1 MDYTSSYMKVLEESL
16 LKKSGVLQ
24 ALLEASHRQETLAEA
39 EDFDIDAF
47 TDTMEQKDALLEQL
61 KELDEGFARTYE
73 GVQQELNTHREQYA
87 DEIQRIQELIR
98 RVTALGVE
106 LQTLEERN
114 RAKLEIKFSKQ
125 QRELRQIKTSN
136 KVATTYY
143 KNMSNAPASDPYF
156 MDQKK

>member
-24 ALLEASHRQETLAEA
+24 ALLEASHRQEALAEA
-39 EDFDIDAF
+39 EDFDMDTF

-61 KELDEGFARTYE
+61 KELDEGFERTYE
-73 GVQQELNTHREQYA
+73 GVQQELNTHREQCA
-87 DEIQRIQELIR
+87 DAIQRIQELIR

-143 KNMSNAPASDPYF
+143 KNMSNAPASAPYF

>member
-16 LKKSGVLQ
+16 LKKSGILQ

-39 EDFDIDAF
+39 EDFDMDAF

-61 KELDEGFARTYE
+61 KELDEGFERTYE

>member
-39 EDFDIDAF
+39 EDFDMDAF

-106 LQTLEERN
+106 LQALEERN

>member
-39 EDFDIDAF
+39 EDFDMDAF

-98 RVTALGVE
+98 SVTALGVE

>member
-39 EDFDIDAF
+39 EDFDMDAF

>member
-24 ALLEASHRQETLAEA
+24 ALLEASRRQEALAEA
-39 EDFDIDAF
+39 EDFDMDAF

-61 KELDEGFARTYE
+61 KELDEGFERTYE
-73 GVQQELNTHREQYA
+73 GVQQELNMHREQYA
-87 DEIQRIQELIR
+87 DAIQRIQELIR

>member
-24 ALLEASHRQETLAEA
+24 ALLEASHRQEALAEA
-39 EDFDIDAF
+39 EDFDMDAF

-61 KELDEGFARTYE
+61 KELDEGFERTYE
-73 GVQQELNTHREQYA
+73 GVQQELSTHREQYA
-87 DEIQRIQELIR
+87 DAIQRIQELIR
-98 RVTALGVE
+98 RVTALGVD

>member
-39 EDFDIDAF
+39 EDFDMDAF

-143 KNMSNAPASDPYF
+143 KNMSNAPAYDPYF

>member
-1 MDYTSSYMKVLEESL
+1 MDYTSSYMKVLAASL
-16 LKKSGVLQ
+16 LTKSGVLQ
-24 ALLEASHRQETLAEA
+24 ALLETSHRQEALAEA
-39 EDFDIDAF
+39 EDFDMDAF

-61 KELDEGFARTYE
+61 KELDEGFERTYE

-87 DEIQRIQELIR
+87 DVIQRIQELIR

>member
-24 ALLEASHRQETLAEA
+24 ALLEASHRQEALAEA
-39 EDFDIDAF
+39 EDFDMDTF

-61 KELDEGFARTYE
+61 KELDEGFERTYE

-87 DEIQRIQELIR
+87 DAIQRIQELIR

-143 KNMSNAPASDPYF
+143 KNMSNAPASAPYF

>member
-24 ALLEASHRQETLAEA
+24 ALLETSHRQEALAEA
-39 EDFDIDAF
+39 EDFDMDAF

-61 KELDEGFARTYE
+61 KELDEGFERTYE

-87 DEIQRIQELIR
+87 DVIQRIQELIR

>member
-16 LKKSGVLQ
+16 LKKSGILQ

-39 EDFDIDAF
+39 EDFDMDAF

>member
-16 LKKSGVLQ
+16 LKKSGILQ

-39 EDFDIDAF
+39 EDFDMDAF

-114 RAKLEIKFSKQ
+114 RAKLEMKFSKQ

-143 KNMSNAPASDPYF
+143 KNMSNASASDPYF